1 MMVRSMPVST
11 FFAVT
16 WTRGTTA
23 PVGSAMRPS
32 RVPVTV
38 CAVAAD
44 QSRLRAAIE
53 RIDFTL
59 TSRNRRIIHAVDR
72 NGRRTADADREVGAD
87 LNTVGTR
94 FQPFALGRP
103 PKSASLNP
111 PSTWP
116 NRIQVD
122 IRRPYVRAKGLAS
135 Y

>member
-1 MMVRSMPVST
+1 MVVRSTPVST
-11 FFAVT
+11 FLAVT

-72 NGRRTADADREVGAD
+72 NGRQTARIAHW
-87 LNTVGTR
+87 
-94 FQPFALGRP
+94 GRMGG
-103 PKSASLNP
+103 SQHRGNP
-111 PSTWP
+111 RPTGLTPGP
-116 NRIQVD
+116 N
-122 IRRPYVRAKGLAS
+122 
-135 Y
+135 

>member
-1 MMVRSMPVST
+1 MVVRSTPVST

-16 WTRGTTA
+16 RTRGTTA

-59 TSRNRRIIHAVDR
+59 TSRNARIIHAVDR
-72 NGRRTADADREVGAD
+72 NGRPTAGADRKVGAD
-87 LNTVGTR
+87 PNTVGTR
-94 FQPFALGRP
+94 FQPFASAAL
-103 PKSASLNP
+103 PKVLP
-111 PSTWP
+111 
-116 NRIQVD
+116 
-122 IRRPYVRAKGLAS
+122 
-135 Y
+135 